1 MASRVS
7 AYGITVRRNDPVDA
21 PVIAAYPIYGL
32 CCKRCSVFVAY
43 PMIINYVKVL
53 HGVDNLR

>member
-1 MASRVS
+1 MASGVS
-7 AYGITVRRNDPVDA
+7 AYRITARRNDPVEA
-21 PVIAAYPIYGL
+21 PVIAAYPINGL
-32 CCKRCSVFVAY
+32 CYKRCSVFVAY